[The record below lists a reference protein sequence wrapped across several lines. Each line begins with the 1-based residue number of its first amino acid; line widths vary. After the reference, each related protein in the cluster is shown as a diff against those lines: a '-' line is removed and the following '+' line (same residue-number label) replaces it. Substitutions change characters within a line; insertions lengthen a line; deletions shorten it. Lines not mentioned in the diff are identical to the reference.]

1 MIDPKQFD
9 ETKEETL
16 LNTVLVFNQLYKEMP
31 TTITDL
37 SYYELYDKA
46 KKEHEIPLLDW
57 KMFYTDRRVQAWY
70 AQELELTINSRLQK
84 LAKQAG
90 TDKSTATQQ
99 TLTALLKH
107 VGDSSGA
114 PEDNKI
120 FVVQF
125 IPLTN
130 VEEHIENV
138 KIIDNIPKEIA
149 DAITIYEGTNQKKS

>member
-9 ETKEETL
+9 EHKEESL
-16 LNTVLVFNQLYKEMP
+16 LNTVLVFNELYKENP
-31 TTITDL
+31 NTITDL
-37 SYYELYDKA
+37 SYYELYDMTKI
-46 KKEHEIPLLDW
+46 KYQIPLLDW
-57 KMFYTDRRVQAWY
+57 KYFYIDRRVQAWY
-70 AQELELTINSRLQK
+70 SQELELTISARLQK

-107 VGDSSGA
+107 VGDNQSG

-120 FVVQF
+120 FIVQF
-125 IPLTN
+125 IPLTK

-149 DAITIYEGTNQKKS
+149 DAITVYEGDSKKKS